1 MKTLITIMILFAA
14 GCSKEPEDNTI
25 GKDGGITDE
34 EFKRLQQEA
43 PEGSSGD
50 KKKE

>member
-1 MKTLITIMILFAA
+1 MKTLFTIIILFAV
-14 GCSKEPEDNTI
+14 GCSKVPEDNTI

-34 EFKRLQQEA
+34 EFKRLQKEA
-43 PEGSSGD
+43 PENSSED